1 MEWNS
6 RTPPGWDIWENV
18 AMFSGK
24 AFEIPKQLQLS
35 THEIGGEG
43 VGIGSLYSSA
53 GAGFSGLDLGY
64 SSSSKS
70 SVAASADSSLKES
83 GKTFGSFDG
92 LAKAYLTHK
101 EEISGE
107 DENGKFSTMGTS
119 VTSGESMIGL
129 KLGKRTYFE
138 SICAAASAPKTCL
151 SAIPTSSSSSANMA
165 RRCRGPN
172 QSTQT
177 PRCQVEGCN
186 LDLRSAKDY
195 HRRHRIC
202 ESHSKSPRVI
212 IAGMERR
219 FCQQCSRFHDLSEF
233 DDKKRSCRRRLSDHN
248 ARRRRR
254 HPEAIPF
261 SSVRASSLYDGRQP
275 MNLLLN
281 GVPTPVSHH
290 TWQNGCNFKIA
301 QSRDSSNRPTRS
313 VSNDSQRHLSTDE
326 IPSSFS
332 TPYLGTEKTMSFQS
346 TPPLLASAIYPL
358 MRCPLPNHD
367 VSSSVINCNLDVAPD
382 LGNALSLLSTN
393 SWSLNDPESTSLEH
407 LIPGVNQSSVAL
419 PVMHAESQIAAL
431 ASSQYMRLEQSPAV
445 SRLYSLDLHG
455 NGSSSQFQEYQLL
468 KHSYES
474 GSFFSSQ
481 IN

>member
-24 AFEIPKQLQLS
+24 AFEIPKHLQLS
-35 THEIGGEG
+35 THEIGGEELEL
-43 VGIGSLYSSA
+43 IP
-53 GAGFSGLDLGY
+53 
-64 SSSSKS
+64 S

-92 LAKAYLTHK
+92 LAKAYLSHK

-254 HPEAIPF
+254 HPEVILF

-358 MRCPLPNHD
+358 MRCPLPNH
-367 VSSSVINCNLDVAPD
+367 APD

-431 ASSQYMRLEQSPAV
+431 ASSQYMRLEQPPAV
-445 SRLYSLDLHG
+445 SRLYCLDLHG